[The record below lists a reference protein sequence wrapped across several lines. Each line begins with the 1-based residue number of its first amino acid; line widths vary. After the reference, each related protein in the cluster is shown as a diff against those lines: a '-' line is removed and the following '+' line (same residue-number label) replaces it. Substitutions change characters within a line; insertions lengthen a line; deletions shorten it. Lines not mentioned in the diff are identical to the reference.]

1 MNKYFKPGIGLLRL
15 IGFLEGVSFLILVFI
30 AMPFKYLG
38 NNPLPVQIVG
48 QAHGILFIL
57 FIIYSLIIGCQLKW
71 KLQIQIQVIISSVIP
86 FGTFYIDKKIFSK
99 I

>member
-48 QAHGILFIL
+48 QAHGMLFIL

>member
-57 FIIYSLIIGCQLKW
+57 FIIYSLIIGYQLKW

>member
-48 QAHGILFIL
+48 QAHGMLFIL
-57 FIIYSLIIGCQLKW
+57 FIIYSLIIGYQLKW

>member
-57 FIIYSLIIGCQLKW
+57 FIIYSLIVGYQLKW